1 MAESSILVP
10 HVRPVATI
18 FVNRS
23 NRFFLGFIC
32 ESIHNVIIAINL
44 RIDFY
49 FFPPPRL
56 AAHLCVL
63 FHLQV
68 LTSEMN
74 LQQTVIHQASQALN
88 CCTDE
93 EHGKGSQVEAEAQ
106 RLLLVAS
113 KSFASGSFFVSQA
126 PHLQPWKAS
135 IIFPTT
141 SQLDQATWFILRWAS
156 LSHHLQQQ

>member
-1 MAESSILVP
+1 M
-10 HVRPVATI
+10 
-18 FVNRS
+18 
-23 NRFFLGFIC
+23 
-32 ESIHNVIIAINL
+32 
-44 RIDFY
+44 
-49 FFPPPRL
+49 
-56 AAHLCVL
+56 

-113 KSFASGSFFVSQA
+113 KSLASDPLFPKPSPVSPAGVAAFFFSNHILARSSHSIYFPLGVTEA
-126 PHLQPWKAS
+126 PTVAAVIHLQANV
-135 IIFPTT
+135 
-141 SQLDQATWFILRWAS
+141 
-156 LSHHLQQQ
+156 